1 MEDDE
6 GVAGRGGQ
14 AVAAVTGL
22 ALGLLV
28 GVTFGLAG
36 LTVPA
41 PGTLSGVLGVVGL
54 WAGGL
59 LAVWVRS
66 WL

>member
-1 MEDDE
+1 M
-6 GVAGRGGQ
+6 
-14 AVAAVTGL
+14 TGL

-28 GVTFGLAG
+28 GITFGLVG
-36 LTVPA
+36 VTVPA

-59 LAVWVRS
+59 LATYLRAR
-66 WL
+66 L

>member
-1 MEDDE
+1 M
-6 GVAGRGGQ
+6 VGRPSS
-14 AVAAVTGL
+14 APTVTGL

-28 GVTFGLAG
+28 GITFGLVG
-36 LTVPA
+36 VTVPA

-59 LAVWVRS
+59 LATYLRAR
-66 WL
+66 L

>member
-1 MEDDE
+1 MS
-6 GVAGRGGQ
+6 
-14 AVAAVTGL
+14 GL

-28 GVTFGLAG
+28 GVTFGFAG

-41 PGTLSGVLGVVGL
+41 PGTLKGVLGVVGL

-59 LAVWVRS
+59 LAA
-66 WL
+66 WLRGRV